1 MFSSDGFLLMTDL
14 SQTDGLSSDAVRET
28 RRMLRLVQA
37 HLIQTSVNHGA
48 SVQVKGFV
56 DVVHHATSA
65 ANELNYVTPRK
76 NTAWV
81 SAKEIEH
88 GIEALRGLGRLAR
101 VQYIEGLFP
110 PQFATTM
117 NTLGLHMEHE
127 TPLMLLE
134 MHSPPPPAA
143 RSLSEGLTISEV
155 TDAQG
160 GALWWYVWRNAFY
173 DVVTQTAPPVAIG
186 MDLYHIASG
195 HQTDF
200 VMMRAGLPIGV
211 ARLSYYPAAST
222 AHLESVAF
230 IREARQPRLLRALIQ
245 QLMAHA
251 HARGATLIFSSGDA
265 ERDAYREL
273 GFIDCGSIVW
283 YAEKA
288 NDTHKDIHHG
298 GMAQPLL
305 TVR

>member
-1 MFSSDGFLLMTDL
+1 MADL
-14 SQTDGLSSDAVRET
+14 PQTDDLSSDAVRET

-37 HLIQTSVNHGA
+37 HLIQTSTNHGA
-48 SVQVKGFV
+48 IVHPQGFV
-56 DVVHHATSA
+56 DVVHHPTSA

-81 SAKEIEH
+81 SAKDIEQ
-88 GIEALRGLGRLAR
+88 GIDALRRIGRLAR

-110 PQFATTM
+110 PQFASIMTA
-117 NTLGLHMEHE
+117 LGLHIERE

-134 MHSPPPPAA
+134 PQVALQPKRH
-143 RSLSEGLTISEV
+143 LIEGVRITEV

-173 DVVTQTAPPVAIG
+173 DVVTQTVPPVAIG

-200 VMMRAGLPIGV
+200 VMIRHGLPIGV
-211 ARLSYYPAAST
+211 ARVSHNDAAAT
-222 AHLESVAF
+222 AHIEAVAL
-230 IREARQPRLLRALIQ
+230 IREARQPRLLCALTEHVVH
-245 QLMAHA
+245 HA
-251 HARGATLIFSSGDA
+251 RARGATLIFSSGDT

-273 GFIDCGSIVW
+273 SFIDCGSIVW

-288 NDTHKDIHHG
+288 NTTHKDTYHG

-305 TVR
+305 TIR

>member
-1 MFSSDGFLLMTDL
+1 MNDTQQHDEITSD
-14 SQTDGLSSDAVRET
+14 SVKET

-81 SAKEIEH
+81 SAKEVEH

-110 PQFATTM
+110 PQFASTM
-117 NTLGLHMEHE
+117 TALGLHIEHE

-134 MHSPPPPAA
+134 IHSPPTAI
-143 RSLSEGLTISEV
+143 RSLSEGITINEV

-211 ARLSYYPAAST
+211 ARLSYHTAAST
-222 AHLESVAF
+222 AHIEAVAL
-230 IREARQPRLLRALIQ
+230 IREARQPRLFGTLIQ
-245 QLMAHA
+245 KLMAHA
-251 HARGATLIFSSGDA
+251 HARGATLIFSSGDT

-288 NDTHKDIHHG
+288 NDTHKDTQHG
-298 GMAQPLL
+298 AMAQPLL

>member
-1 MFSSDGFLLMTDL
+1 MADL
-14 SQTDGLSSDAVRET
+14 PQTDDLSSDAVRET

-37 HLIQTSVNHGA
+37 HLVQTSTNHGA
-48 SVQVKGFV
+48 TVHTQSFV
-56 DVVHHATSA
+56 DIVHHPSSA

-81 SAKEIEH
+81 SAKDIEH
-88 GIEALRGLGRLAR
+88 GIDSLRGMGRLAR

-110 PQFATTM
+110 PQFASTM
-117 NTLGLHMEHE
+117 TALGLRMEHE

-134 MHSPPPPAA
+134 PQVKLRAVYG
-143 RSLSEGLTISEV
+143 LSEGISISEV

-200 VMMRAGLPIGV
+200 VMMRHGLPIGV
-211 ARLSYYPAAST
+211 ARVSHHNAAST
-222 AHLESVAF
+222 AHIEAVAL
-230 IREARQPRLLRALIQ
+230 IREARQPRLLRALIEHVVQ
-245 QLMAHA
+245 HA
-251 HARGATLIFSSGDA
+251 RARGATLIFSSGDA

-273 GFIDCGSIVW
+273 SFIDCGSIVW

-288 NDTHKDIHHG
+288 NDTQKDAQYG